1 MKRIFQSF
9 AILIICFLLLPL
21 YPTKAEL
28 KPQLATS
35 TGVLDFKRCT
45 KEMIPTLAFS
55 VTTMTKEEILYT
67 FKPSTLWIHLSTY
80 SIKAKEPFVKVEI
93 DPTSLQ
99 SGRYKETI
107 EVETTYGNLVI
118 QVWLE
123 LVEKRVKI
131 KFVLDNLI
139 MELQDIPQ
147 KPLEA
152 APFVMA
158 GRSML
163 PLRRICEAIGAK
175 IEWEP
180 RPFYEGDTYRGGG
193 YIRISIPPQEIEIQT
208 YNKCIFVN
216 NHLYQ
221 DVFPFTIRNGRTFI
235 TWDFL
240 VTAFGVS
247 VYYFSEERAY
257 LIEY

>member
-1 MKRIFQSF
+1 MKKAVKLFAFFLSF
-9 AILIICFLLLPL
+9 VVFLSVASV
-21 YPTKAEL
+21 KAEP
-28 KPQLATS
+28 KTQIAVS
-35 TGVLDFKRCT
+35 TGLLDFKRCT

-55 VTTMTKEEILYT
+55 VTTMAKEEILYT
-67 FKPSTLWIHLSTY
+67 YKPSATWIRLSTY
-80 SIKAKEPFVKVEI
+80 SIKAKEPYIRVDI
-93 DPTSLQ
+93 DPTSLPL
-99 SGRYKETI
+99 GKYKETI
-107 EVETTYGNLVI
+107 ELESNYGNLVI

-123 LVEKRVKI
+123 LVEKRVKM
-131 KFVLDNLI
+131 KFVFDNPI
-139 MELQDIPQ
+139 MEIQDVPQ
-147 KPLEA
+147 EPLEA
-152 APFVMA
+152 APFIMA

-163 PLRRICEAIGAK
+163 PLRRICKAIGAK

-193 YIRISIPPQEIEIQT
+193 YIRISVPPQEIEIQT
-208 YNKCIFVN
+208 YNKCVFIN

-247 VYYFSEERAY
+247 VYYFSDERAY